1 MSALA
6 PARRVALDVLVA
18 ATREKSYARE
28 VLDRADAVARLDARD
43 RGLCRRLVL
52 GATATEGSLDE
63 LLDTYL
69 SQPRK
74 VSPRVRAALRIAAF
88 EIVYLRTP
96 TEVAVSQGVE
106 LVRSVARG
114 AAGLA
119 NAVLRRVAEGAE
131 GYLSALDA
139 PLGERERISRARR
152 AGLPVWLSD
161 RIDASLPAS
170 VAEALRQSEL
180 EPAPVSVHVRP
191 GAARLQGGRPSELPG
206 CVLDADAGQIA
217 RTGAFARAEVVAS
230 DLHAQLVATAAV
242 SPGACLEIGA
252 GRGTKT
258 FIMACQA
265 ARAGYKREHVAVD
278 LYPGKCA
285 ANLERLERAG
295 FCGVRALAGDARDLD
310 AVLAP
315 LGDAAGMLFDTVLV
329 DAPCSG
335 TGTMRRHPEIPW
347 RLAEADIQPGGSLPT
362 LQLSLLTAAAARVR
376 LGGSLLYATC
386 SVLDAENRDV
396 IAAFLAS
403 EQGRAFRLAPVS
415 ESPIFTLEGFMG
427 AAELVRAHE
436 KGDGTFRT
444 APAPGAYDGHFCARM
459 VRSCEL

>member
-6 PARRVALDVLVA
+6 PARRVALEVLVA
-18 ATREKSYARE
+18 ATREKRYARE
-28 VLDRADAVARLDARD
+28 VLDRTDAVTRLDVRD

-52 GATATEGSLDE
+52 GATAAEGTLDE

-69 SQPRK
+69 AQPRK
-74 VSPRVRAALRIAAF
+74 VSPRVRTALRIAAF
-88 EIVYLRTP
+88 EIVYLSTP
-96 TEVAVSQGVE
+96 AEVAVSQGVE
-106 LVRSVARG
+106 LVRSAARG

-119 NAVLRRVAEGAE
+119 NAVLRRVAEGADA
-131 GYLSALDA
+131 YLTASDA
-139 PLGERERISRARR
+139 PLAERERVSRARR

-217 RTGAFARAEVVAS
+217 HSGAFARAEVVAS

-258 FIMACQA
+258 FIMACQT
-265 ARAGYKREHVAVD
+265 ARAGFRREHVAVD

-295 FCGVRALAGDARDLD
+295 FSGVRVLAGDACDLD

-315 LGDAAGMLFDTVLV
+315 LGDAAKMLFDTVLV

-347 RLAEADIQPGGSLPT
+347 RLAEADVQPGGMLPA

-376 LGGSLLYATC
+376 PGGALLYATC
-386 SVLDAENRDV
+386 SVLDTENRDV

-415 ESPIFTLEGFMG
+415 ESPIFSLEAFTG
-427 AAELVRAHE
+427 AAKLVRAHE
-436 KGDGTFRT
+436 EGDGTFHT